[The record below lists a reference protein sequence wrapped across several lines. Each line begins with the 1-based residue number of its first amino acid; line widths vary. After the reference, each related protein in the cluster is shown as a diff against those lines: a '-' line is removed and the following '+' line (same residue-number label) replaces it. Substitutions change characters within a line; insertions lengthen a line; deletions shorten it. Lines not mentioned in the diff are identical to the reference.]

1 VTRGRTTPYNH
12 WVKRVRLP
20 WLFLGLILA
29 GGCIRNTPIQPSPAP
44 AFDLPAL
51 NGGRVSLDSLKGKV
65 VVLDFWATWCGPCI
79 VEIPEYVDLWHKN
92 QGRGVEIV
100 GVACESD
107 PQDVRDLVLAKRI
120 PYRVLMGDDRVS
132 ENYGASGLPTTY
144 VIDKH
149 GLIRKRLVGMSA
161 GKFKTLQQTVDELLA
176 AQP

>member
-1 VTRGRTTPYNH
+1 VTCCRATPYNH
-12 WVKRVRLP
+12 EVKRARWP
-20 WLFLGLILA
+20 WLLLGLILA
-29 GGCIRNTPIQPSPAP
+29 GGCIRNAPLQPRPAP

-65 VVLDFWATWCGPCI
+65 VVLDFWATWCNPCLA
-79 VEIPEYVDLWHKN
+79 EIPEYAELWRKN

-107 PQDVRDLVLAKRI
+107 PQDVRDLAQAQRI

-176 AQP
+176 AQS

>member
-1 VTRGRTTPYNH
+1 VTRWRATAYNH
-12 WVKRVRLP
+12 KVKRARLP
-20 WLFLGLILA
+20 WLLLGLVILS
-29 GGCIRNTPIQPSPAP
+29 GCLRNTQITPTPAP

-51 NGGRVSLDSLKGKV
+51 NGGRVSIESLKGKV
-65 VVLDFWATWCGPCI
+65 VVLDLWATWCAPCLM
-79 VEIPEYVDLWHKN
+79 EIPEYAELWRKN

-107 PQDVRDLVLAKRI
+107 PQDVRDLALAQRI
-120 PYRVLMGDDRVS
+120 PYRVLMGDDRIS

-149 GLIRKRLVGMSA
+149 GLIRKRLVGMTA